1 MEENHPVLVTREEAT
16 ALVKKLYDNYY
27 KENIEDSS
35 FSERSFSRK
44 AEVSQSL
51 LNTLRNGDRKEIS
64 AENAVKILVGMK
76 KEEYINPILSVLSPQ
91 STKILYEESKK
102 DILKHSI
109 RAEDGD
115 INKIAKLSYTKT
127 YGHILAVIMVG
138 MEKEDT
144 TVEHINNISPD
155 GELLLNNLI
164 EMGILEIVKNN
175 IVRPTEKVRYFFKD
189 KKMYLD
195 LPETAEYAKMLLDN
209 VFNAHLVEKNKEA
222 GGCSVITGRYGLKKI
237 SKIISMMKELMDY
250 IYEPEENLEEG
261 YLKMAWT
268 LMGTS
273 LYDPRKY
280 KKSLKEDR
288 VKETVQ

>member
-1 MEENHPVLVTREEAT
+1 MEENHPILENREKAT

-35 FSERSFSRK
+35 FSERSFARK

-51 LNTLRNGDRKEIS
+51 LNTLRNGDRKEIN
-64 AENAVKILVGMK
+64 AENAVKILVGIK
-76 KEEYINPILSVLSPQ
+76 KEEYINPVLSVLSPT
-91 STKILYEESKK
+91 TKRLYEESKK
-102 DILKHSI
+102 NILKHSVQT
-109 RAEDGD
+109 EDGD
-115 INKIAKLSYTKT
+115 VNKIAKLSYTKT
-127 YGHILAVIMVG
+127 YGHILAIVMIG
-138 MEKEDT
+138 MEHEDT

-164 EMGILEIVKNN
+164 EMGVLEIVKNN
-175 IVRPTEKVRYFFKD
+175 IVRPTEKIRSFFKN

-222 GGCSVITGRYGLKKI
+222 GGCTVITGRYSLEKI
-237 SKIISMMKELMDY
+237 SKILSKIEDLMKY
-250 IYEPEENLEEG
+250 IYEPEEDLREEH
-261 YLKMAWT
+261 LKMAWT
-268 LMGTS
+268 FMGTS

-280 KKSLKEDR
+280 KKSIKQDG
-288 VKETVQ
+288 VKETIQ